1 MDDEQFTREPKTDIL
16 LSLYQMVFR
25 EHYPEIKN
33 SFKTGIG
40 FGFSNN
46 FISLAFV
53 GESREMVS
61 AFHEFFIHLR
71 TFNEKAWEHKDNFEN
86 FKKELTFKY
95 SEFYKQP
102 PLS

>member
-40 FGFSNN
+40 FGFANN

-53 GESREMVS
+53 FTR
-61 AFHEFFIHLR
+61 L
-71 TFNEKAWEHKDNFEN
+71 
-86 FKKELTFKY
+86 FKWFSGTSKY
-95 SEFYKQP
+95 QVNLMEY
-102 PLS
+102 